1 MRSVL
6 NEEMDVVWDN
16 YEKRI
21 KELGFKNMML
31 SSQRDL
37 MNYFTLN
44 FKNLYYQV
52 KYKTQD
58 LGKSRGEVRYS
69 ILKLRR
75 LVALWVKSN
84 VWAVDGGINYSA
96 NDKRREFPLFRCQR
110 PNIVPMPKT
119 IKYSYQG
126 NIFIHSPFLIA
137 FYLFFLL
144 HFL

>member
-52 KYKTQD
+52 KYKNQD

-75 LVALWVKSN
+75 LVALWVKIN
-84 VWAVDGGINYSA
+84 VWPVDGGIN
-96 NDKRREFPLFRCQR
+96 
-110 PNIVPMPKT
+110 
-119 IKYSYQG
+119 
-126 NIFIHSPFLIA
+126 
-137 FYLFFLL
+137 
-144 HFL
+144 